1 MCARAPGGSGAS
13 GKGLTARRRPSPCSQ
28 SRRARWSAYAD
39 RRARR
44 RALAGSALWPSIT
57 SWRRETSGPFGG
69 DGRTITLGAKTRT
82 VHLRGRAG
90 NALHVWARPAH
101 VEVLDEEGRREVVRI
116 HDVERAVMMAV
127 VLGAAGYILATRA
140 LRRGRSR

>member
-1 MCARAPGGSGAS
+1 MAMVQRG
-13 GKGLTARRRPSPCSQ
+13 
-28 SRRARWSAYAD
+28 
-39 RRARR
+39 
-44 RALAGSALWPSIT
+44 
-57 SWRRETSGPFGG
+57 ETTIGPVAV
-69 DGRTITLGAKTRT
+69 DGRTITLVAKTRT
-82 VHLRGRAG
+82 VHWRGRTG

-140 LRRGRSR
+140 LRRGLRRGRSR